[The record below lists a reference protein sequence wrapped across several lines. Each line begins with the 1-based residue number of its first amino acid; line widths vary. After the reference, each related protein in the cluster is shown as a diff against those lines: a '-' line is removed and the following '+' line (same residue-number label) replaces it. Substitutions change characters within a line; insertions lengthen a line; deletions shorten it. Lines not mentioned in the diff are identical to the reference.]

1 MLLILDKK
9 KKRSQ
14 LLHSKVIYTLYDVL
28 VYVSNIYT
36 TF

>member
-9 KKRSQ
+9 IKKNFCT
-14 LLHSKVIYTLYDVL
+14 VIYTLYDVL